1 LLEWNNES
9 TFRTEMA
16 DENLMLPCEKCGK
29 LIYYDG
35 VSFFGAKTVC
45 EYCGSKNPHTI
56 RGNPAFPFAVFFLG
70 ALLLVLVDPF
80 GLSQQG
86 YFFLFFGPFCLM
98 LWFKALLPFYIAQFK
113 GYHQMTGCQNFA
125 LGCLSFV
132 LLVTG
137 SICLFF
143 VVLTMYN

>member
-1 LLEWNNES
+1 MLEWNNEF

-56 RGNPAFPFAVFFLG
+56 RGNPLFPFAVFFLG

-80 GLSQQG
+80 GLSEEG
-86 YFFLFFGPFCLM
+86 YFFLFFGPFCFM
-98 LWFKALLPFYIAQFK
+98 FWFKALLPFYIAQFK
-113 GYHQMTGCQNFA
+113 GYQMTGCGNFA
-125 LGCLSFV
+125 LGCFSLV
-132 LLVTG
+132 LLVAG
-137 SICLFF
+137 SISLFF
-143 VVLTMYN
+143 VVLTVYN